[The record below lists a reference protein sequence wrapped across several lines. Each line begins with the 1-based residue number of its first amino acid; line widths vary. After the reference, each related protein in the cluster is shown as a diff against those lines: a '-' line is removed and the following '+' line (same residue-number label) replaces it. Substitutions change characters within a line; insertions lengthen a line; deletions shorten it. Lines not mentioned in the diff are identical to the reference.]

1 MTRSELTPDEL
12 KALLR
17 VLRTLFNQTK
27 KLDLALKVRDQT
39 AGLSYYT
46 GETAI
51 NLAYTDVIQTM
62 TARGQLSRLRDIVAE
77 NAFDNKEAVSVFDD
91 VLDAGDKPA
100 PGPVQHDRRA
110 TDRQPP
116 DAMPVIRGYE
126 LPSRTLAGRRADVR
140 SVSYSLL
147 YCRVASQAQQPVAL
161 PVVVETLK
169 GIISSRT
176 TVREFEDRADG
187 FLVRI
192 AAPITAVDVALL
204 IQASASALSAAAKPP
219 VISVAL
225 AQAELGDQEPLH
237 DTDRRLRFV
246 RAIAE
251 MGEHLQVLITRN
263 VYESLAGV
271 QLAAPSGTP
280 VRIEHFDDYALTQ
293 GDIADIYEI
302 TDPTV
307 RAPHAPAGGTAALP
321 AQRQLAV
328 AGFTDLKRLTR
339 SSSSVVYSA
348 TDKDGHHVAIKVL
361 TEDIGAN
368 KTLNEAFLEP
378 VRALMDSADEGI
390 VHIRDWQ
397 DSGLPYFVMDW
408 IDGEDLDRSIAGEHD
423 FYRALRI
430 AISIARSLHYAHMRN
445 VLHGDLKPSNIIVR
459 REDDQ
464 PVLLDFGQLDWA
476 PKGAA
481 ETNRGALGT
490 PLYVAPEFVDDEGER
505 TSSPGA
511 LLLTPQA
518 DIYSLGILLYEI
530 FLGEPPFAL
539 PPTPRP
545 PASKEPAW
553 RAFKPYLLSRQ
564 AILDAHV
571 NADPALPRIIDR
583 EFPADLEAVILKAI
597 EKDPEARYQTAL
609 ELAEDLERI
618 EDEERVNA
626 RPRLYDNMTETRARS
641 SMREVQ
647 RWLREGQITLQE
659 FGRLRRAFD
668 PLLRYGRS
676 AVGESRLTHLSVA
689 MLYLFGALLV
699 SGVGLFLI
707 NHARIGG
714 GPDTAVRALIG
725 LSIPVIASVVWAIMR
740 WRGRY
745 RSAFALGI
753 MTVSAIPLAVMNTL
767 YEINSEAL
775 SFSLRDGFSFFGRS
789 VLAATPAAGDGVLD
803 RFAHYANWQI
813 WCGLAAAL
821 AWALVIAG
829 QSRTMTIAVVGAVLL
844 SAIYVVSLDFIG
856 IRYFFEKGQLYTLG
870 LYLLAFIPIA
880 LVLPLAVRR
889 SSLPLDATAKVTE
902 IAQMSRDME
911 RRRLSLPFVY
921 AAIIFLVV
929 GTTIAAIDAPERVL
943 PYLSSPPTDAQLAV
957 IRALAFALAGGFFY
971 IIADRVVR
979 AWFAD
984 ANAGYWVLYYL
995 GSTYAI
1001 LGLLLADAYSRST
1014 GASDIAGWPL
1024 FGLPGSDDG
1033 RGNAVGMSLAV
1044 PLVLIVCVVLILES
1058 KRLNA
1063 KALMAFSV
1071 SSLVLVVW
1079 YVEFSFYR
1087 SGSELW
1093 VYLLIGTGAAFLALT
1108 CLITLWPA
1116 REPDIDDV
1124 AESLIKPPRR

>member
-1 MTRSELTPDEL
+1 MTRNKLTPDEL
-12 KALLR
+12 KSLLQ
-17 VLRTLFNQTK
+17 VLRTLFNQVN
-27 KLDLALKVRDQT
+27 KLDHALKVGVQT
-39 AGLSYYT
+39 EGLAHYT
-46 GETAI
+46 AQTAI
-51 NLAYTDVIQTM
+51 NHAYTDVIQTM
-62 TARGQLSRLRDIVAE
+62 VARGQLHLLRKIVSD
-77 NAFDNKEAVSVFDD
+77 NAYDNTEAVSTFDA
-91 VLDAGDKPA
+91 VLRALHRGDKLPDR
-100 PGPVQHDRRA
+100 PPVSPR
-110 TDRQPP
+110 P
-116 DAMPVIRGYE
+116 D
-126 LPSRTLAGRRADVR
+126 LR

-147 YCRVASQAQQPVAL
+147 YCRIANQAGL
-161 PVVVETLK
+161 PVVGETLK
-169 GIISSRT
+169 SIISSKT
-176 TVREFEDRADG
+176 SVRKFEEYSDG

-192 AAPITAVDVALL
+192 PAPIAAIEAALL
-204 IQASASALSAAAKPP
+204 IQASAAAFSTAAKPP
-219 VISVAL
+219 IISVAL
-225 AQAELGDQEPLH
+225 AQAELGDREPLH
-237 DTDRRLRFV
+237 ETDRRLRFV

-251 MGEHLQVLITRN
+251 MGEPLQVLITRN

-271 QLAAPSGTP
+271 QLTAPSGTA
-280 VRIEHFDDYALTQ
+280 VRIEHFDDYALSQ

-302 TDPTV
+302 TDPSV
-307 RAPHAPAGGTAALP
+307 RAPNAPSGGTAALP

-348 TDKDGHHVAIKVL
+348 TDKDGSQVAIKVL

-368 KTLNEAFLEP
+368 TSLNEAFLAP
-378 VRALMDSADEGI
+378 ARALMESDDKGI
-390 VHIRDWQ
+390 VHIREWQ
-397 DSGLPYFVMDW
+397 DAGLPYFVMDW
-408 IDGEDLDRSIAGEHD
+408 IDGEDLDRSIARDGG
-423 FYRALRI
+423 FARALTI
-430 AISIARSLHYAHMRN
+430 AIRIARSLHYAHTRN

-459 REDDQ
+459 DQDDQ

-476 PKGAA
+476 PKGAT

-490 PLYVAPEFVDDEGER
+490 PLYVAPEFIDDEGEH
-505 TSSPGA
+505 TSAPGA

-545 PASKEPAW
+545 PASKEPVW
-553 RAFKPYLLSRQ
+553 RTFKPYLLSRQ

-583 EFPADLEAVILKAI
+583 DFPADLEAVILKAI

-618 EDEERVNA
+618 ENRQPVNA

-707 NHARIGG
+707 NHARVEDGL
-714 GPDTAVRALIG
+714 PPALRAAVG
-725 LSIPVIASVVWAIMR
+725 LSIPLVAGLAWALMR

-753 MTVSAIPLAVMNTL
+753 MTVSAIPLAVINTL
-767 YEINSEAL
+767 YEIDSNAL
-775 SFSLRDGFSFFGRS
+775 SVSFNHGFALFGRTELPQ
-789 VLAATPAAGDGVLD
+789 VEAAAEVGLD

-821 AWALVIAG
+821 GWAMLIAG

-856 IRYFFEKGQLYTLG
+856 IRYFFEKPEQLYTLG
-870 LYLLAFIPIA
+870 IWLLAFIPVA
-880 LVLPLAVRR
+880 LVLPLSVRR

-902 IAQMSRDME
+902 IAEMSRDME

-921 AAIIFLVV
+921 AAIIFLII
-929 GTTIAAIDAPERVL
+929 GTTIVAIDGPERLL
-943 PYLSSPPTDAQLAV
+943 PYLTEASLGAQLAV
-957 IRALAFALAGGFFY
+957 LRALAFALAGGFFY
-971 IIADRVVR
+971 VIADRVVR

-984 ANAGYWVLYYL
+984 ANAGYWLLYYL
-995 GSTYAI
+995 GGAYAI
-1001 LGLLLADAYSRST
+1001 LGLVLADWYSRQT

-1024 FGLPGSDDG
+1024 FDLPGSNDG
-1033 RGNAVGMSLAV
+1033 NDNAVGMSLAV
-1044 PLVLIVCVVLILES
+1044 PLVLAVCVALIFES

-1071 SSLVLVVW
+1071 AALVLVVW
-1079 YVEFSFYR
+1079 YIEFSFYR
-1087 SGSELW
+1087 AGSDLW
-1093 VYLLIGTGAAFLALT
+1093 VHLLIGTGAAFLALT
-1108 CLITLWPA
+1108 CLLVLLPA
-1116 REPDIDDV
+1116 RKPDIDDV